1 MSLWSLDKQKVLIVD
16 GLADMRAMMRTLL
29 ASLGAKD
36 VFMAKNGCEAVQMIE
51 AERFD
56 IILCDYN
63 LGDGQNGQQVLEEV
77 RYREL
82 LPYTTV
88 FVMITAENSMNMVF
102 DALEHAP
109 DDFLFKPVT
118 RSMLLARLRSAS
130 SKKTRLRPV
139 LTAMDQRNWRS
150 ALRQCNRLL
159 EAAPEG
165 AGAIDLQQLK
175 GNLLLELG
183 EYDKAVA
190 FFSELVAAK
199 PTIWACLG
207 WSKALLYSH
216 QASQAVPVLGGII
229 EKNPHLM
236 QAYDL
241 LAEAHLQLND
251 KKQAHNILQQAIAIS
266 PKAAMRYR
274 RLGQMAYEQRN
285 YAAAESAFKS
295 ALRLSKGSCR
305 RNHSDYTRLARTLI
319 MKGDNL
325 NAVRVIREMAAEF
338 RRSPSAQ
345 VQGAMLEWAAQCKM
359 GKGEVSRAGID
370 SAFQQFQAHPETL
383 DSEVALFIAGFCLRQ
398 RLMDYCKALLRHTLR
413 NQPDNKHVR
422 QNIIKLFNKA
432 GMGEEG
438 EKWVEEE
445 ITALTETMLWGG
457 QLAELGQ
464 HEESLLLL
472 EQTATPLPENITMN
486 LSAANRL
493 ILFMLRRGKSPEL
506 LEKTHFYLDRVRCT
520 AENHPSYRRLRS
532 HLNYLH
538 HRTWEPKQGQPI
550 LLQQA
555 HR

>member
-118 RSMLLARLRSAS
+118 RAMLLARLRSAS

-139 LTAMDQRNWRS
+139 LAAMDQRNWRS

-159 EAAPEG
+159 ESAPEG
-165 AGAIDLQQLK
+165 AGTTDLRQLK

-216 QASQAVPVLGGII
+216 QSSQAVPVLSGVI

-241 LAEAHLQLND
+241 LAEAHLQLGD

-305 RNHSDYTRLARTLI
+305 RHHSDYTRLARTLI

-325 NAVRVIREMAAEF
+325 NAVRVIREMATEF

-398 RLMDYCKALLRHTLR
+398 KLMDYCKALLRHTLR

-445 ITALTETMLWGG
+445 IAALTETMLWGG

>member
-139 LTAMDQRNWRS
+139 LAAMDQRNWRS

-199 PTIWACLG
+199 PAIWACLG

-305 RNHSDYTRLARTLI
+305 RHHSDYTRLARTLI